1 MYWVIHDITM
11 AENRE
16 TTPSNE
22 NAVVPAGNQDSHI
35 EPSVPLTEKDPNAIK
50 PEFVA
55 NFLSLEVSFVSN
67 LPETV
72 IQRITTK
79 ANELEAIKSQKMLD
93 EVNYGKLLRGAFFFF
108 FFA

>member
-1 MYWVIHDITM
+1 M

-16 TTPSNE
+16 TEPSNE
-22 NAVVPAGNQDSHI
+22 NAVVPSGDQNSNARS
-35 EPSVPLTEKDPNAIK
+35 SVPLAEKDPNVIK

-67 LPETV
+67 LPEPV
-72 IQRITTK
+72 IQRITAK

-93 EVNYGKLLRGAFFFF
+93 EVNYGKLFQGNAKLGRLLY
-108 FFA
+108 